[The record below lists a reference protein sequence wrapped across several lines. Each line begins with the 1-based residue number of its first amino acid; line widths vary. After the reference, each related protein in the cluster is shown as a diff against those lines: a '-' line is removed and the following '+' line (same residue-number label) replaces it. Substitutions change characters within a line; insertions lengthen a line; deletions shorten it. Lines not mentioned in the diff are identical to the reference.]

1 MWRLVYK
8 NLCYSLRIKYFKA
21 KNREKNMFKF
31 LKEKL
36 QRWTKKLS
44 SEAPEI
50 KEEPRVPKR
59 EEKKKPVEKVKKQA
73 PQKKVDK
80 NGDSRK
86 KDLNPPMEFNA
97 AIGGYQPNL
106 EKLEQIEHEIEDED
120 EEENA
125 SQGSSG
131 FFSKLKE
138 KFSGKTRISE
148 EEFNVYAEDLQ
159 LVLLENNVAFEV
171 AEKII
176 SELRE
181 KILNRVFTKKEIE
194 SEIKSALKQSIQDIL
209 IEPFNV
215 LERIKYK
222 SLEKGKEPYVI
233 LFAGINGTGKTTTI
247 AKIGSWLSKN
257 DVSCVIAAGDTFRAA
272 SIEQIKIHGEALGL
286 KVISQQYGADPASVG
301 FDAISYAKKSGIKCV
316 LIDTAGRMHTEKN
329 LLKEI
334 EKISKVCKPDLKLFI
349 GESITG
355 NDAVEQ
361 AKAFNASIGIDGIVL
376 TKADI
381 DEKGGSALS
390 VGYVTNKPIL
400 FLGTGQE
407 YADIEPFSKKKFVE
421 KLGL

>member
-1 MWRLVYK
+1 TFDIFSISFR
-8 NLCYSLRIKYFKA
+8 R
-21 KNREKNMFKF
+21 
-31 LKEKL
+31 
-36 QRWTKKLS
+36 
-44 SEAPEI
+44 
-50 KEEPRVPKR
+50 
-59 EEKKKPVEKVKKQA
+59 
-73 PQKKVDK
+73 
-80 NGDSRK
+80 
-86 KDLNPPMEFNA
+86 
-97 AIGGYQPNL
+97 
-106 EKLEQIEHEIEDED
+106 
-120 EEENA
+120 
-125 SQGSSG
+125 
-131 FFSKLKE
+131 FFS
-138 KFSGKTRISE
+138 
-148 EEFNVYAEDLQ
+148 VC
-159 LVLLENNVAFEV
+159 
-171 AEKII
+171 
-176 SELRE
+176 
-181 KILNRVFTKKEIE
+181 ILP
-194 SEIKSALKQSIQDIL
+194 ALKQSIQDIL

-316 LIDTAGRMHTEKN
+316 LIDTQEECTLKKN

-381 DEKGGSALS
+381 DEKGGTALS